1 MVERSLQEALTH
13 LPRVVVFVELAQQGS
28 FRATAKSLGLSP
40 STVTHHLQAM
50 EDALGVRLIERTS
63 RSMTLTAA
71 GQTFLH
77 EAEEIVAIWRRGA
90 AGARAYAHAPVG
102 TLVVTAPDVLSERFV
117 VPAIARLVARYDEV
131 QVDLRV
137 STATLDLLAEGID
150 VAIRI
155 GPLPDSNYGMR
166 LLDRGQHGI
175 IATPELAARF
185 PASHPS
191 DLDAEPWIQFNRHAE
206 QLQLLGPDGLTHTR
220 DGDARVHT
228 AAAGSLIGLILQ
240 GAGFGMIPR
249 VLVQQEV
256 ERGDAVVVLPQ
267 WSMGPANFYAVTPS
281 PNATDAKVQL
291 FTDILAELFA
301 EARARDPARARLHSK
316 SDSGAPP
323 A

>member
-40 STVTHHLQAM
+40 STVTHHIQAM

-71 GQTFLH
+71 GRTFLK
-77 EAEEIVAIWRRGA
+77 EAEEIVASWRRGA
-90 AGARAYAHAPVG
+90 TGARAYANAPVG

-117 VPAIARLVARYDEV
+117 VPAIARLVTRYE
-131 QVDLRV
+131 QMRVDLRV

-155 GPLPDSNYGMR
+155 GPLPDSTFGMR
-166 LLDRGQHGI
+166 LLDRGQQGI
-175 IATPELAARF
+175 IATPELAARY
-185 PASHPS
+185 PATHPS
-191 DLDAEPWIQFNRHAE
+191 DLDGAPWIHFNRHPE
-206 QLQLLGPDGLTHTR
+206 QLEFLGPDDQSHTR
-220 DGDARVHT
+220 DGDTRVHT
-228 AAAGSLIGLILQ
+228 GGAGSFIGLVLE

-249 VLVQQEV
+249 VLVQPEL
-256 ERGDAVVVLPQ
+256 ERGSAVVVLPQ

-281 PNATDAKVQL
+281 PKATDAKVQL

-301 EARARDPARARLHSK
+301 EAHARETP
-316 SDSGAPP
+316 
-323 A
+323 